1 LFELPP
7 ERLGLLPEI
16 GLYTVCQQQAIK
28 ESLVLPEL
36 ESVDLMESELAPEL
50 AAQLRAHGLTAED
63 EVSLRRTLEEGAQSW
78 TLIRL
83 NTIAAKRWK
92 ARYRLMLGERWYDAA
107 TASNAYALGI
117 LALLQDDPASSG
129 E

>member
-1 LFELPP
+1 
-7 ERLGLLPEI
+7 
-16 GLYTVCQQQAIK
+16 
-28 ESLVLPEL
+28 
-36 ESVDLMESELAPEL
+36 MESELSPEL
-50 AAQLRAHGLTAED
+50 AAQLREHGLTAED

-117 LALLQDDPASSG
+117 LALLKDEPASSG